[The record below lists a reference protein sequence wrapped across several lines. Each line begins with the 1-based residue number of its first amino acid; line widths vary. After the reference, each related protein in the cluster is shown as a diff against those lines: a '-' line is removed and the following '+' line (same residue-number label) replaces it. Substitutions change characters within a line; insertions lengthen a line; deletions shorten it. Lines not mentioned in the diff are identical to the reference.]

1 MSSSTTQLVVALSL
15 LCLILLG
22 FSYSAEAAA
31 RPITNDAGAAENH
44 PQCVHIGVPCQTD
57 YECHKECDP
66 RLYYPGVCIGAG
78 ASSNREEKTD
88 VNRFKVISLYGC
100 CCYSIGIF

>member
-31 RPITNDAGAAENH
+31 RPITIYFA
-44 PQCVHIGVPCQTD
+44 
-57 YECHKECDP
+57 
-66 RLYYPGVCIGAG
+66 GVCIGAA

-88 VNRFKVISLYGC
+88 VNRLKVISQAGC
-100 CCYSIGIF
+100 CCFSIYR

>member
-44 PQCVHIGVPCQTD
+44 RQCEPIGVSCHND
-57 YECHKECDP
+57 DDCHKKCDP
-66 RLYYPGVCIGAG
+66 TVYFAGVCIGAA

-88 VNRFKVISLYGC
+88 VNRLKVISQAGC
-100 CCYSIGIF
+100 CCFSIYR